1 MAASSFDFLLR
12 KKQGLFLLSFLFPRS
27 STMRLA
33 TNTEQETASRHA
45 MKGFFIGMAEWAG
58 VGIFA
63 SALAYS
69 FFPWYRRTQTVN
81 KVS

>member
-1 MAASSFDFLLR
+1 
-12 KKQGLFLLSFLFPRS
+12 
-27 STMRLA
+27 MRLA